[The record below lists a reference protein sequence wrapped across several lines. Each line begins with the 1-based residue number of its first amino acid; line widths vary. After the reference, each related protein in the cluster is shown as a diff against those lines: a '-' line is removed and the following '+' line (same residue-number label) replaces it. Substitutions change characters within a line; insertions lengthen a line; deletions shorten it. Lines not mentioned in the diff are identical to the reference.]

1 MAPSVRLVTT
11 SDSWEPL
18 LGPSSSFHT
27 LPTDLPPHSL
37 LLGKEAQG
45 QPGKERVDVE
55 CGFFPSPGL
64 ASQVSGFRELGCWF
78 RTFFWINFPYFC
90 HSQLGA

>member
-1 MAPSVRLVTT
+1 MAHSVRLVTT
-11 SDSWEPL
+11 SDSREPL

-27 LPTDLPPHSL
+27 LPTDLPPHNL

-64 ASQVSGFRELGCWF
+64 TYQVSGFRELGCWF
-78 RTFFWINFPYFC
+78 RTFFWISFPYFC
-90 HSQLGA
+90 HS

>member
-27 LPTDLPPHSL
+27 LPTDLPPHNL

-45 QPGKERVDVE
+45 QPGKERVDAE
-55 CGFFPSPGL
+55 CGFFLSLGL
-64 ASQVSGFRELGCWF
+64 TS
-78 RTFFWINFPYFC
+78 
-90 HSQLGA
+90 